1 MVKIMKRLL
10 PALALSSCLLTGI
23 STTTLAQSLPGL
35 TLFSGVKSENQLSFF
50 LDFGGQTNST
60 DRYRLRLPA
69 NKMKLP
75 VSQFNITYPEHYKGS
90 FDTKEIEVRVKGKSV
105 GLKEVKWDKETRV
118 IEIVP
123 QEAVPANSSVELIL
137 SNVQNPSFGGMFYFN
152 CQVFSP
158 AGAQIPRYLGTWIIS
173 IS

>member
-60 DRYRLRLPA
+60 DRYRLRLPD

-105 GLKEVKWDKETRV
+105 DIKEVKWDKETRV
-118 IEIVP
+118 IEIVT
-123 QEAVPANSSVELIL
+123 QEPVPARSKVELIL

-152 CQVFSP
+152 CQVLSP
-158 AGAQIPRYLGTWIIS
+158 GGVQIPRYVGTWIIS

>member
-35 TLFSGVKSENQLSFF
+35 TLFSGVKPENQLSFF
-50 LDFGGQTNST
+50 LDFGGQTNNT

-105 GLKEVKWDKETRV
+105 DVKEVKWNKETRV

-123 QEAVPANSSVELIL
+123 QDPVPAGSKVELIL

-152 CQVFSP
+152 CRVLSP
-158 AGAQIPRYLGTWIIS
+158 GGVPVPRYLGTWIIS

>member
-1 MVKIMKRLL
+1 
-10 PALALSSCLLTGI
+10 
-23 STTTLAQSLPGL
+23 
-35 TLFSGVKSENQLSFF
+35 
-50 LDFGGQTNST
+50 
-60 DRYRLRLPA
+60 
-69 NKMKLP
+69 MKLA

-105 GLKEVKWDKETRV
+105 DVKEVKWNKETRV

-123 QEAVPANSSVELIL
+123 QDPVPAGSKVELIL

-152 CQVFSP
+152 CRVLSP
-158 AGAQIPRYLGTWIIS
+158 GGVPVPRYLGTWIIS